1 MELRQLRYFAKVAET
16 LNFSE
21 AAKVLCIT
29 QSTLSQQ
36 IRQLETEMGVAL
48 FERNSHA
55 VALTE
60 AGEHLLPQ
68 AITTIDEA
76 DTCMEK
82 ILDLRRLLTGTLNIG
97 VTYSFSPMITDPL
110 ISFMKL
116 YPHVKLN
123 IYYKTVDEL
132 MDMLRKRQVD
142 FVLAFKPME
151 VGADVT
157 FHTLFDSRLSVIVRE
172 GHALSSRKELGLD
185 DIKDCDFALPMRGM
199 QARNKL
205 SAIIGERIAN
215 LRVKAELNEVNI
227 LLHLVRSTDIVTIL
241 TEATLHGHTGIKAI
255 PLTQPQTSLI
265 LPIPAP
271 KDDDRRAALLRSV
284 PAASSSSA
292 NASTTDC
299 AQLYPSINSSLAL
312 SACDIPVFPFLR
324 LQHTDCFFISITDF
338 S

>member
-48 FERNSHA
+48 FERTSHA

-255 PLTQPQTSLI
+255 PLNITGSDMAGCVHVLKNSYRKHSASEF
-265 LPIPAP
+265 L
-271 KDDDRRAALLRSV
+271 KLLSE
-284 PAASSSSA
+284 S
-292 NASTTDC
+292 NAVRQRVSEW
-299 AQLYPSINSSLAL
+299 L
-312 SACDIPVFPFLR
+312 
-324 LQHTDCFFISITDF
+324 
-338 S
+338 

>member
-215 LRVKAELNEVNI
+215 LRVKAEL
-227 LLHLVRSTDIVTIL
+227 VTIL

-255 PLTQPQTSLI
+255 PLNITGSDMAGCVHVLKNSYRKHSASEF
-265 LPIPAP
+265 L
-271 KDDDRRAALLRSV
+271 KLLSE
-284 PAASSSSA
+284 S
-292 NASTTDC
+292 NAVRQRVSEW
-299 AQLYPSINSSLAL
+299 L
-312 SACDIPVFPFLR
+312 
-324 LQHTDCFFISITDF
+324 
-338 S
+338 